1 MLFTLMHA
9 SVNDCSKKLGTPGS
23 SDMKCLQS
31 RAMKSLGALFPE
43 HCFHER
49 KFAIAC
55 LADLKDEKKMKRMKN
70 TNNILKPTSSC

>member
-31 RAMKSLGALFPE
+31 RAMKSLGALVPDMAFTKE
-43 HCFHER
+43 NLLLHVS
-49 KFAIAC
+49 
-55 LADLKDEKKMKRMKN
+55 
-70 TNNILKPTSSC
+70 PT